1 MAWQGSAQPVGALR
15 GRFAARLLG
24 EDPPFEHSVNT
35 ASGVLVH
42 KAIEVDVGARDGLDP
57 HQVATTAAERLTE
70 REERF
75 AEFWRERTASEQDEI
90 LMDVVRKVTLF
101 QGSFP
106 APRAAS

>member
-1 MAWQGSAQPVGALR
+1 MAR
-15 GRFAARLLG
+15 CEGRFAARLLG
-24 EDPPFEHSVNT
+24 EDPPFEHSINT

-75 AEFWRERTASEQDEI
+75 AEFWRERTAPS
-90 LMDVVRKVTLF
+90 RTR
-101 QGSFP
+101 S
-106 APRAAS
+106 